1 MIRHSPGTLFG
12 SSDDTI
18 SAKIDP
24 RGSVAPTSTMVA
36 VRRRLQEDAI
46 IMISACAFQ
55 FCLVA

>member
-12 SSDDTI
+12 SSDGTI

-46 IMISACAFQ
+46 IMISA
-55 FCLVA
+55 